1 MVTSPGIGHSGPQR
15 RPPRRGPLALASAT
29 SAAILLVGC
38 VRGTYLLTEFEAN
51 CGDEPDADKPC
62 LKSTDPAF
70 TAYPLFAAVLAAIL
84 CLVLLSI
91 PVRYVILRRLIAALA
106 VAGPLLSALK
116 ACDTAS
122 GYGFVP

>member
-1 MVTSPGIGHSGPQR
+1 M
-15 RPPRRGPLALASAT
+15 
-29 SAAILLVGC
+29 
-38 VRGTYLLTEFEAN
+38 
-51 CGDEPDADKPC
+51 
-62 LKSTDPAF
+62 
-70 TAYPLFAAVLAAIL
+70 L

-106 VAGPLLSALK
+106 VAGPVISVLK

>member
-15 RPPRRGPLALASAT
+15 RPPRRSPLALASAT
-29 SAAILLVGC
+29 SAAILLAGC
-38 VRGTYLLTEFEAN
+38 VRGTYFLTEFEAN
-51 CGDEPDADKPC
+51 CSNEPDADKPC
-62 LKSTDPAF
+62 LTSTDPAF
-70 TAYPLFAAVLAAIL
+70 SAYPIFAAVVATIL

-91 PVRYVILRRLIAALA
+91 PFRYVILRRLIAALA
-106 VAGPLLSALK
+106 VAGPVISVLK